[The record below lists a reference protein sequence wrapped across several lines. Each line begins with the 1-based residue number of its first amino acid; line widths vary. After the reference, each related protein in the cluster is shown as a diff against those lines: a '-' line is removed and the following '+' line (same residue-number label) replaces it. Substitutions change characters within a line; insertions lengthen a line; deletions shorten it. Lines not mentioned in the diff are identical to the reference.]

1 MSNNETMNVKREN
14 LLNAYKNANDEQKA
28 FLENLFGTETFTPKD
43 IRERIKTFADALH
56 ELGNENPL
64 VLAYQN
70 TNLRDSDVA
79 SNNKDII
86 AYLKLRII
94 VAALNE
100 GWEPQ
105 FIPGECRWAPYFV
118 LYTKEEIDEMDEET
132 KARVVFRSGNYA
144 SAYGGAS
151 CASAAAH
158 YDAANVHASIG
169 SRLAF
174 KSEELA
180 EYAGTQ
186 FIDIFADFMLGWELK
201 K

>member
-1 MSNNETMNVKREN
+1 MNNETLNINKENV
-14 LLNAYKNANDEQKA
+14 LNAYGTATDEQKA
-28 FLENLFGTETFTPKD
+28 MLEIIFGKETFKPKNIMD
-43 IRERIKTFADALH
+43 RIKTLKDACN
-56 ELGNENPL
+56 ELGKNHPL

-70 TNLRDSDVA
+70 TNLRDKEVA
-79 SNNKDII
+79 DDNKDII

-105 FIPGECRWAPYFV
+105 FVPGEYRWAPYFI
-118 LYTKEEIDEMDEET
+118 LYTKDEIDKMDEET
-132 KARVVFRSGNYA
+132 RARVVYRSYYIA
-144 SAYGGAS
+144 YAYGGVSYAFS
-151 CASAAAH
+151 NIVSA
-158 YDAANVHASIG
+158 YVDALIG

-180 EYAGTQ
+180 EYAGQQ
-186 FIDIFADFMLGWELK
+186 FIEIFADFMLGWELK